1 MGNFLMTNQP
11 IDQYISNSSSLAY
24 GCMGLGGSWDSSPV
38 SNAEIRQAHDVIDTA
53 LDCGINFFD
62 HADIYTL
69 GKAEQVFGEVLKA
82 RPELR
87 QQITLQSKCGIRFA
101 DQQGPK
107 RYDFSGNYIKKSVD
121 GILSRLNVESID
133 ILLLHRPDPLMEPE
147 DVAEAFASLQQSGK
161 VNHFGVSNMNAAQM
175 GFLQHYLDLPLIAN
189 QLELN
194 LLHLGWLDDI
204 VLANNEQGKGLN
216 FGSGTIE
223 YCRMNRVQI
232 QSWGSLCQGLLTGR
246 DLSGQAAHIQQTAA
260 LVNSLAAEY
269 QTSKESIL
277 LAFLMRHP
285 AGIQPVIGTTN
296 LDRIRACS
304 DAAKVALSKAHWYA
318 LYVSARG
325 EELP

>member
-1 MGNFLMTNQP
+1 MTNQP

-53 LDCGINFFD
+53 LDCNIKFFD
-62 HADIYTL
+62 HADIYTM
-69 GKAEQVFGEVLKA
+69 GKAEQVFGEVLKT

-87 QQITLQSKCGIRFA
+87 DQITLQSKCGIRFE
-101 DQQGPK
+101 DQKGPK
-107 RYDFSGNYIKKSVD
+107 RFDFSSSYIKNSVD
-121 GILSRLNVESID
+121 GILSRLHVESID

-147 DVAEAFASLQQSGK
+147 DVAEAFTYLKQSGK
-161 VNHFGVSNMNAAQM
+161 VNHFGVSNMNAVQM
-175 GFLQHYLDLPLIAN
+175 GFLQQHLNFPLVAN

-204 VLANNEQGKGLN
+204 VLANNPQGKDLS
-216 FGSGTIE
+216 FGSGTFE
-223 YCRMNRVQI
+223 YCRTNKVQI

-246 DLSGQAAHIQQTAA
+246 DLSGQPTHIQQTAA
-260 LVNSLAAEY
+260 LVTALATEY
-269 QTSKESIL
+269 QTSQESIL

-285 AGIQPVIGTTN
+285 ARIQPVIGTTN
-296 LDRIRACS
+296 TQRIRACS
-304 DAAKVALSKAHWYA
+304 EAANIVLSREHWYA

>member
-1 MGNFLMTNQP
+1 MAKQP
-11 IDQYISNSSSLAY
+11 INQHLPDISSVAY
-24 GCMGLGGSWDSSPV
+24 GCMGLGGSWDQQPIQKEHI
-38 SNAEIRQAHDVIDTA
+38 NQAHQVIDTA

-62 HADIYTL
+62 HADIYTM
-69 GKAEQVFGEVLKA
+69 GKAEQVFGEVLKT

-87 QQITLQSKCGIRFA
+87 EQIILQSKCAIRFA
-101 DQQGPK
+101 DEKGPK
-107 RYDFSGNYIKKSVD
+107 RFDFSGSYIKNSVD

-147 DVAEAFASLQQSGK
+147 DVAEAFAYLKQSGK

-175 GFLQHYLDLPLIAN
+175 GFLQHYLDFPLIVN
-189 QLELN
+189 QMELN

-204 VLANNEQGKGLN
+204 VLANNEQGKDLS
-216 FGSGTIE
+216 FSSGTIE
-223 YCRMNRVQI
+223 YCRMNQVQI

-246 DLSGQAAHIQQTAA
+246 DLSGQPPHIHQTAA

-269 QTSKESIL
+269 QTSQESIL

-296 LDRIRACS
+296 SDRIRACGN
-304 DAAKVALSKAHWYA
+304 AANVELSKAHWYA